1 MATHTV
7 DVYAFFVN
15 GANPSTNISRIEQD
29 ISNANSTWKGCI
41 KFVLEGIYIK
51 DNKIVNAS
59 SIPSGGVFK
68 NRQMDSLIK
77 SARKLTGNKIGI
89 YVFYLN
95 GDYLAEGKGGKVVGA
110 SGTEVTYFESSANYE
125 LFGHIL
131 LTDKAAGRYTF
142 AHECGHVLFKR
153 YSVTRN
159 KFVHDDPSGPYINFQ
174 TGRRDPAHN
183 NDPKN
188 LMFPISPSVNPIVT
202 SQQCQI
208 AKESKI
214 VKNNIN
220 IDRYYNFRNIRN

>member
-7 DVYAFFVN
+7 DVYAVFVN
-15 GANPSTNISRIEQD
+15 GANPNTNISRIEQD

-41 KFVLEGIYIK
+41 RFVLKGIYFN

-59 SIPSGGVFK
+59 SIPSNGVFK

-77 SARKLTGNKIGI
+77 YARDVTGNKIGI

-95 GDYLAEGKGGKVVGA
+95 GDYLAEGKGRKVVGV
-110 SGTEVTYFESSANYE
+110 SGTEVMYFESSTNYE

-131 LTDKAAGRYTF
+131 LTDRAGRYTF

-159 KFVHDDPSGPYINFQ
+159 MFVHDDPSGPYINFQ

-183 NDPKN
+183 SDRKN
-188 LMFPISPSVNPIVT
+188 LMFPISPFVNPIVT
-202 SQQCQI
+202 SQQCQV
-208 AKESKI
+208 AKKSKI
-214 VKNNIN
+214 VRNNI
-220 IDRYYNFRNIRN
+220 